1 MRLLVNCTVLYSQQ
15 YLVSTSTIS
24 LRIQKFKN
32 FPCSDVA
39 HSRGVE
45 SELKTRPNVTP
56 HTTPQREGC
65 GLHQKKIKTNPRIQ
79 QYEIAEILFKN
90 CFTKERKKKRK
101 KERKD
106 SKRCPNWFCY
116 PAINNNVRLSNI
128 VNLDRCPHIQMQSRK
143 TNSVALKGAECGA
156 PWDQLRSISSAQN
169 SIGLTISTY
178 WASSLSIAQHLS

>member
-65 GLHQKKIKTNPRIQ
+65 GLHQKKIKTNPRIL

-90 CFTKERKKKRK
+90 CFIKERKKKRK
-101 KERKD
+101 KRFETL
-106 SKRCPNWFCY
+106 SELVLLSCYQQQCPIIQY
-116 PAINNNVRLSNI
+116 SELGPLS
-128 VNLDRCPHIQMQSRK
+128 PHS
-143 TNSVALKGAECGA
+143 NAVEE
-156 PWDQLRSISSAQN
+156 D
-169 SIGLTISTY
+169 
-178 WASSLSIAQHLS
+178 